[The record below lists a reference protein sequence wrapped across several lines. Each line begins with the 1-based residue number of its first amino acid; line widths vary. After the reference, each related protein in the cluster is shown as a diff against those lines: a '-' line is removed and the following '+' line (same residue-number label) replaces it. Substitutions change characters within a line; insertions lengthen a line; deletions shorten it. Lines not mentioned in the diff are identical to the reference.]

1 MNIISFYKIN
11 HFLSAG
17 ANISI
22 SEIESLMP
30 WEREIYLLQHKMWLE
45 EQEKKS
51 NEKRKST
58 NKLY

>member
-1 MNIISFYKIN
+1 MSYYKIN

-17 ANISI
+17 ANIGI
-22 SEIESLMP
+22 SEIEALMP
-30 WEREIYLLQHKMWLE
+30 WEKEVYLLQHKIWLE

-51 NEKRKST
+51 NEKRKAA

>member
-1 MNIISFYKIN
+1 M
-11 HFLSAG
+11 SAG